1 MSKNSNKKFIGG
13 LAVALL
19 LPLSFYIIIRKMSEG
34 KIKLPSYY
42 GIERIDS
49 NVVDGKMVRDTVYR
63 HVPDIVLTNQLGKQV
78 SLNNNLKGKILIV
91 DFFFTQCPDV
101 CPKLTSNML
110 MLQRAFKKDNKSE
123 INYDTTMRFISISVD
138 PEHDS
143 VPVLREYADR
153 FHANHDRWWF
163 LTGDRK
169 AIYNFARNEL
179 HVTMQPGDGGAE
191 DFIHSQKMVLIDQ
204 DRFIRGYYDGLD
216 SADLKRCADDV
227 ILLSL
232 EKKKRK

>member
-1 MSKNSNKKFIGG
+1 MSKNSNKKFFGG

-19 LPLSFYIIIRKMSEG
+19 LPLSFYIIIKKMSEG

-42 GIERIDS
+42 GIGRVDS
-49 NVVDGKMVRDTVYR
+49 SVVSGKTVKDTVYH
-63 HVPDIVLTNQLGKQV
+63 HVSDIVLTNQLGKQV
-78 SLNNNLKGKILIV
+78 SLNNDLKGKILIV
-91 DFFFTQCPDV
+91 DFFFTKCPDV

-110 MLQRAFKKDNKSE
+110 LLQKAFKKDTKSE
-123 INYDTTMRFISISVD
+123 INYDTTMRFISITVD
-138 PEHDS
+138 PAHDS
-143 VPVLREYADR
+143 VPALRAYADR
-153 FHANHDRWWF
+153 FNANHDRWWF
-163 LTGDRK
+163 LTGNRA
-169 AIYNFARNEL
+169 AIYNYARNEL

-204 DRFIRGYYDGLD
+204 DRYIRGYYDGLD
-216 SADLKRCADDV
+216 SLDLKRCADDV